1 MTLIS
6 SHRKPAEPAG
16 RPRHRLRL
24 GGDDGFTL
32 VEVLV
37 AAVVLVG
44 GLTTLLGLL
53 NSSVKAS
60 SATHQR
66 EQATNLARQ
75 ILEDARGI
83 PYAQISPSSIVLQL
97 QALPGL
103 ANQGSGS
110 SWQVVRGKTT
120 YAISLKE
127 CPIDDGKG
135 EEWGVHVNVAG
146 ENPYCKD
153 AGEKEW
159 VTGERGPD
167 PQPEDLKRIT
177 VDVTWTAI

>member
-1 MTLIS
+1 M
-6 SHRKPAEPAG
+6 
-16 RPRHRLRL
+16 
-24 GGDDGFTL
+24 
-32 VEVLV
+32 LV

-127 CPIDDGKG
+127 SAARLTSARSRRCP
-135 EEWGVHVNVAG
+135 
-146 ENPYCKD
+146 PP
-153 AGEKEW
+153 
-159 VTGERGPD
+159 ERP
-167 PQPEDLKRIT
+167 R
-177 VDVTWTAI
+177 A